1 VWEPERARP
10 AARVEIGFDE
20 EGALYRACM
29 SGAGRFRWRLRSIS
43 EADFEW
49 AFDLHRDALGEYVNE
64 TWGWEDGLQRRMFSE
79 RFNRQRQVIE
89 VDGERVGVLEVEDRP
104 DELYLALLELSPSW
118 QGKGLGTDILHWL
131 MARAKQSNKPLALH
145 VLRTNPRAR
154 SFYEREGMRVVDAEP
169 VKFLL
174 RTTSERD

>member
-1 VWEPERARP
+1 
-10 AARVEIGFDE
+10 
-20 EGALYRACM
+20 M
-29 SGAGRFRWRLRSIS
+29 SGAGQFRWRLRSIS

-49 AFDLHRDALGEYVNE
+49 AFALHRDALGEYVSE
-64 TWGWEDGLQRRMFSE
+64 TWGWEDGAQRRMFLE
-79 RFNRQRQVIE
+79 RFNQQRQVIE

-104 DELYLALLELSPSW
+104 DELYLTLLELSPSW
-118 QGKGLGTDILHWL
+118 QGKGLGADILHWL
-131 MARAKQSNKPLALH
+131 MARAEQSNKPLALH

-174 RTTSERD
+174 RTTSEGD